1 MDLLRHDV
9 LGKLLAANVLQDS
22 EATFNF
28 DRIKRITEQAA
39 VKGQTLKKTA
49 VSIIAEN
56 STFRA
61 STFGFQGIQT
71 TYQFMTSGFTTVVLM

>member
-1 MDLLRHDV
+1 MDLLWHVV

-28 DRIKRITEQAA
+28 DSIKRITEQAA

-49 VSIIAEN
+49 VSKIADFQLFELPL
-56 STFRA
+56 SDFR
-61 STFGFQGIQT
+61 GFR
-71 TYQFMTSGFTTVVLM
+71 